1 MKKSLISLLI
11 SNCFIFSTALAD
23 PVVGDTASEISKTVW
38 SVTKLSGDK
47 IGEPRTRKIAFNSS
61 QEFKLE
67 IDCDYYKGRYQVE
80 ADALRISTL
89 TKVASDCDG
98 ASKNDALFLNAL
110 LVVERYKLAN
120 NALSFLTVDGEL
132 LASLEPTSAFE
143 MPSAKSK
150 AHKKQG
156 KRKNTK
162 AGKKAKN
169 AQTTAKRTS
178 VKSKPVA
185 KKTSVKQAKSHKPK

>member
-1 MKKSLISLLI
+1 MKKSFISAIISSLLVCSI
-11 SNCFIFSTALAD
+11 ALAE
-23 PVVGDTASEISKTVW
+23 PVVGDSASGIAKTVW

-47 IGEPRTRKIAFNSS
+47 IGESRTRKIAFSTS

-80 ADALRISTL
+80 GEALRISTL

-98 ASKNDALFLNAL
+98 ESKNDALFLNAL

-169 AQTTAKRTS
+169 ASNAAKRTS
-178 VKSKPVA
+178 VKRKPVT
-185 KKTSVKQAKSHKPK
+185 KKTSVKQAKAHKPK